1 MRGLDR
7 LGLIDPLRDAIA
19 EGKPFLG
26 LCLGLQLLFDK
37 SEEAPLAG
45 GLGILKG
52 RVKRFARGPLKVP
65 HMGWNNIIFGR
76 RQNADLKILNGV
88 SDNSYMYF
96 LHSYYAKRKDESV
109 ILTETDYGIR
119 FVSGIR
125 KNNIFGFQFHPE
137 KSQRVGLRVLRNFV
151 NF

>member
-1 MRGLDR
+1 MGIIAIIDYGMGNLRSVEKALQSVGGRTKVVSSPRDIKTAHSVVLPGVGAFGDAMRGLDR

-52 RVKRFARGPLKVP
+52 RVKRFARGTLKVP

-76 RQNADLKILNGV
+76 R
-88 SDNSYMYF
+88 
-96 LHSYYAKRKDESV
+96 
-109 ILTETDYGIR
+109 
-119 FVSGIR
+119 
-125 KNNIFGFQFHPE
+125 
-137 KSQRVGLRVLRNFV
+137 
-151 NF
+151 